1 MMFSMTGL
9 ILAGGR
15 GTRLR
20 PHTEEVPKPL
30 LEINGKAILGYQLD
44 MLAKLHVSPIVI
56 VTGFLAHK
64 IEDYVQENHSDL
76 KVIFANNAQFEDS
89 RPAFGVISALPH
101 LNDDVLYMN
110 GDVHCDL
117 KVLSDVIDSEHDSAT
132 AIQVAPWD
140 LEQVNVV
147 VDPDMNIRHIG
158 KNITEA
164 DNNGEF
170 IGVTKL
176 SKEFVEEIKRT
187 VEDEGAETFRYSFAV
202 DLINHVINIRK
213 KRLFAVDVTTSRAIE
228 VDTPED
234 LARANTM

>member
-1 MMFSMTGL
+1 MTGL

-20 PHTEEVPKPL
+20 PHTEEIPKPL
-30 LEINGKAILGYQLD
+30 LEINNKAILSYQLD
-44 MLAKLHVSPIVI
+44 MLSSLNVSPIVI

-64 IEDYVQENHSDL
+64 IEDYVQAHYPDL

-101 LNDDVLYMN
+101 LDDDVLYLN

-117 KVLSDVIDSEHDSAT
+117 KVLSDVINSAHESAT
-132 AIQVAPWD
+132 AIQKAPWD
-140 LEQVNVV
+140 EEQVNVV
-147 VDPDMNIRHIG
+147 LDPDMNIRHIG

-164 DNNGEF
+164 DNYGEF
-170 IGVTKL
+170 IGITKL
-176 SKEFVEEIKRT
+176 SKEFVEEIKKT
-187 VEDEGAETFRYSFAV
+187 VDDEGAETFRYSFAV

-213 KRLFAVDVTTSRAIE
+213 KRLFAVDVTASKAIE
-228 VDTPED
+228 VDTAED
-234 LARANTM
+234 LARANTMQ

>member
-1 MMFSMTGL
+1 MTGL

-20 PHTEEVPKPL
+20 PQTEEIPKPL

-44 MLAKLHVSPIVI
+44 MLAALNVSPIVI

-64 IEDYVQENHSDL
+64 IEDYVKENYSEL
-76 KVIFANNAQFEDS
+76 EVVFANNAQFEDS

-101 LNDDVLYMN
+101 LHDDVLYLN

-117 KVLSDVIDSEHDSAT
+117 KVLSDVIESAHDSVT
-132 AIQVAPWD
+132 AIQKAPWD
-140 LEQVNVV
+140 EEQVNVV
-147 VDPDMNIRHIG
+147 LDPDMNIRHIG

-164 DNNGEF
+164 DNHGEF

-176 SKEFVEEIKRT
+176 SKDFVEEIKKT
-187 VEDEGAETFRYSFAV
+187 ADDEGAETFRHSFAV

-213 KRLFAVDVTTSRAIE
+213 KRLFAVDVTASKAIE
-228 VDTPED
+228 VDTAED
-234 LARANTM
+234 LARAHTMR